1 MALFSLSTLLPT
13 TTTRLGFLRTTSV
26 QSYLLLNP
34 LLTLLLSSEI
44 VNFLLLSTTTCSLTM
59 PSLVFTVC
67 LLSVPV
73 LTVHLSDNLPGFTH
87 FCFGIRSSFTAL
99 LVDSHKVSS
108 NTGVVTNGTLF

>member
-1 MALFSLSTLLPT
+1 MALFSLSSLLPT

-44 VNFLLLSTTTCSLTM
+44 VTFLLLSTTTCSLTM

-99 LVDSHKVSS
+99 LVDPHTVSS
-108 NTGVVTNGTLF
+108 STCVVTDGTLF